1 MINNP
6 AKRLDD
12 IEIEIKELNQ
22 EANAIKDFYRGLSK
36 GRAEMFPFDWT
47 KNIMVHAQKKAPKIT
62 VREEIDSTLLT
73 ALTRK
78 ISKQM
83 YNKCYKSG
91 AIPKQMVRLIGA

>member
-78 ISKQM
+78 ISRQM

-91 AIPKQMVRLIGA
+91 AIPKQIVKLIGA